1 VRVTARDA
9 QVPVPRHPTT
19 APIPANPRPTRVA
32 WRLLTPG
39 GTLSRRQAP
48 MQPSDLTIAILKGIR
63 EDIQGVR
70 DEVQGVRDEV
80 QGVRD
85 ELRITNTRIDR
96 LDRRQVDAEV
106 RVATELLALTNTMR
120 DVRDLLREDRGV
132 HDRVDDHERRIGVIE
147 GRLG

>member
-1 VRVTARDA
+1 
-9 QVPVPRHPTT
+9 
-19 APIPANPRPTRVA
+19 
-32 WRLLTPG
+32 
-39 GTLSRRQAP
+39 

>member
-1 VRVTARDA
+1 
-9 QVPVPRHPTT
+9 
-19 APIPANPRPTRVA
+19 
-32 WRLLTPG
+32 
-39 GTLSRRQAP
+39 

-70 DEVQGVRDEV
+70 DEVQGVRDDVQGVRDEV

-85 ELRITNTRIDR
+85 ELRTTNTRLDRLER
-96 LDRRQVDAEV
+96 LDRRQVEAEV
-106 RVATELLALTNTMR
+106 RLATELLALTNTVR
-120 DVRDLLREDRGV
+120 DVRDLVRADRAV